1 MFEKLGSVK
10 MVQVAGVEQA
20 EVYNLKSIRFNLEI
34 DSSSGYAPVSDI
46 LYRLMYWYWTYWYWF
61 CSPASHLFSLETQIQ
76 LSGHLIFDP
85 CSRSIYLYSLLV
97 KRYKETLNIQVRL
110 TQVQE
115 QSSVLIKKYK
125 KKLTVSTNNVHAW
138 FCLIMLL
145 LCVQFCVFLSF
156 FIFFSSL
163 AVWMKKY
170 DEAEW
175 MKQFV
180 WCEVQWIVGYKC
192 FAEFYTYKKILI
204 ISKTAA

>member
-97 KRYKETLNIQVRL
+97 KRYKEMLNIHVRL

-145 LCVQFCVFLSF
+145 LCVQFRIFLYF
-156 FIFFSSL
+156 LFIIGCLNEGIWWGRMNETICMMWS
-163 AVWMKKY
+163 AV
-170 DEAEW
+170 DSR
-175 MKQFV
+175 
-180 WCEVQWIVGYKC
+180 VQMFCWV
-192 FAEFYTYKKILI
+192 YTYKKILI